1 VTGAACG
8 CAYPRYAFDHAF
20 DASVS
25 TAEVY
30 ARTTKFMIQ
39 GVLDGFNATVF
50 AYGQTGT
57 SESDSQSKPPQIK
70 KERKK
75 KKKAR

>member
-1 VTGAACG
+1 MGHASYCMRQRL
-8 CAYPRYAFDHAF
+8 RYAFDHVF

-30 ARTTKFMIQ
+30 ARTSQFMIQ

-50 AYGQTGT
+50 AYGQTG
-57 SESDSQSKPPQIK
+57 K
-70 KERKK
+70 
-75 KKKAR
+75 